1 MDEYKQPDC
10 VKAGNH
16 HIIRPS
22 ASFEKQVHIF
32 S

>member
-1 MDEYKQPDC
+1 MDEYKQSNCAKP
-10 VKAGNH
+10 GNH
-16 HIIRPS
+16 YVIRPS